1 VVLKTS
7 ASEKAFPPL
16 PVKVESVI
24 VRVGAERVVKFPAEY
39 AISPLVF
46 LRPTLPLRDPDGT
59 VKIIVI
65 ELTTVKDVT
74 RTFPIAMSDV
84 PVSAPPLN
92 VTVSPARPV
101 DTESELITGFV
112 AVSTT
117 CSTRPEV
124 VLSNLRNPTSIVEPI
139 TAW

>member
-1 VVLKTS
+1 MLKTS
-7 ASEKAFPPL
+7 ASEKLLPSVPL
-16 PVKVESVI
+16 RVESVM
-24 VRVGAERVVKFPAEY
+24 VNVGAARVVKFPAEY

-74 RTFPIAMSDV
+74 RTFPMAMSVV
-84 PVSAPPLN
+84 PVSAPPFS